1 MNRLAM
7 SVAVV
12 LAAFAGSA
20 RASLIPAGIDMGTL
34 TIDLQ
39 GNIVDEPIGTRA
51 VNENYDNF
59 RSSTSTPAGGSN
71 FLGVLNVGGNE
82 IADDLN
88 MVSVGAGWLDSMG
101 LTVANSGC
109 TTGNLTGGAGAVRF
123 YNQVGGTFISGFNFT
138 LPALAIPNNGGS
150 RISFAAGALTSLN
163 IFLPANV
170 FVSTQFTS
178 MTFSSVNCNMGANA
192 GVQIRG
198 PINTG
203 TSTDQL
209 INVTTNTP
217 FNFGGN
223 PAANMGYFIKTNDV
237 PEPASLAMLG
247 LGALVLIRRR
257 R

>member
-1 MNRLAM
+1 MYRFATCIAIALT
-7 SVAVV
+7 
-12 LAAFAGSA
+12 AFAGTA
-20 RASLIPAGIDMGTL
+20 RASLIPAGTDMSSL
-34 TIDLQ
+34 TIDLE
-39 GNIVDEPIGTRA
+39 GNIVGDQFGTRA

-59 RSSTSTPAGGSN
+59 RSATSTPPGASN
-71 FLGVLNVGGNE
+71 FLAVLNVGTAE

-101 LTVANSGC
+101 LTVANAGC
-109 TTGNLTGGAGAVRF
+109 TSGNLTGGSGTIRF
-123 YNQVGGTFISGFNFT
+123 YNQVGGTFISGFTFT
-138 LPALAIPNNGGS
+138 LPALAVPNNGGS
-150 RISFAAGALTSLN
+150 RISFAAGALTGLN

-170 FVSTQFTS
+170 YVSTQWNT
-178 MTFSSVNCNMGANA
+178 MTFSSAACSMAANA

-247 LGALVLIRRR
+247 FGALALIRRR